1 MCPASEG
8 LEARSGSS
16 HPRVSAFE
24 PEAIVYVGPRQ
35 IFSDC
40 LIRDIGLEFPEF
52 AFVSL
57 DAIEQL
63 VGWHDLADHQARL
76 VIIDASICD
85 RFLPASKLLSEMF
98 PGAVICISFSRRS
111 QLAPCLDEI
120 LRSGVVRG
128 FLPMNLRLDI
138 WLSAL
143 RLMLNGGDYCSPDVV
158 STIMEIHHP
167 QPGVVTD
174 HGNTGRIIEADSKP
188 STRLTSLTSREMD
201 VMRLVVKG
209 LQNKNVAE
217 RLSLSEHTVKL
228 HMHHIMSKL
237 GVANRTEASGV
248 FLRHFGGDA
257 PDSENPN

>member
-248 FLRHFGGDA
+248 FLRHFGGDV

>member
-8 LEARSGSS
+8 LEARSGSF

-143 RLMLNGGDYCSPDVV
+143 RLMLNGGDYCSPDVLSSILEITHV
-158 STIMEIHHP
+158 QRPAMAGQGNARRMVEDGSKGSTKL
-167 QPGVVTD
+167 
-174 HGNTGRIIEADSKP
+174 S
-188 STRLTSLTSREMD
+188 SLTARELE
-201 VMRLVVKG
+201 VMQLVVKG

-237 GVANRTEASGV
+237 GVANRTEASSV
-248 FLRHFGGDA
+248 FLRHFEGNGQDT
-257 PDSENPN
+257 ENPN

>member
-16 HPRVSAFE
+16 HPRVSALE

-143 RLMLNGGDYCSPDVV
+143 RLMLNGGDYCSPDVLSSILEITQV
-158 STIMEIHHP
+158 QQAAMPGQGNARRMVEDGSKGSTKL
-167 QPGVVTD
+167 
-174 HGNTGRIIEADSKP
+174 S
-188 STRLTSLTSREMD
+188 SLTARELE
-201 VMRLVVKG
+201 VMQLVVKG

-237 GVANRTEASGV
+237 GVANRTEASSV
-248 FLRHFGGDA
+248 FLRHFEGNGQDT
-257 PDSENPN
+257 ENPN